1 MKICRARPSGTG
13 LGLAGWPVAKYA
25 AQPEVSMHISDKKER
40 RAPAGSADGAGAE
53 RPADDRKPAGTPG
66 EGASSARAGKS
77 SAGRP
82 ASVAAQPWY
91 AGQHKDALLY
101 LMIAIF
107 FVELAVGG
115 VAFFYGVMHAAP
127 EVPGGPPMARF
138 PWLGWV
144 LAAILAPVGLIL
156 IVHLAGTW
164 VSRFLGREAGDV
176 AASGGGGH
184 AADADQVPERLQRFY
199 AIIRN
204 APTVVVLLGILLL
217 GAALFFVDG
226 AFTALVALGSSLVPY
241 IPWIAGSVAAMIAVC
256 YLVHRLF
263 IYRHHRMQQEFAYRR
278 EVLERTG
285 IVLVDKNC
293 IPLPQTEEQ
302 RLALGEARIVDT
314 RAALPPADGAPS
326 TENRENREAGKHEEY
341 GQKGRNASGS
351 EDFSSVGN
359 AEDEITD
366 AEIISPEIST
376 EISAEVPADTGDNEA
391 KSRSAG
397 KV

>member
-1 MKICRARPSGTG
+1 MFAVSGRPERAW
-13 LGLAGWPVAKYA
+13 GLAGWPVAKYA
-25 AQPEVSMHISDKKER
+25 AQPEVSMHTSDTKER
-40 RAPAGSADGAGAE
+40 RNAAGSPDAAGAK
-53 RPADDRKPAGTPG
+53 RPADDRRSAGQSG
-66 EGASSARAGKS
+66 EGASSARAAKRPV
-77 SAGRP
+77 GRT
-82 ASVAAQPWY
+82 ASVGGQPWY

-107 FVELAVGG
+107 FVEMAVGG

-138 PWLGWV
+138 PWLGWA

-164 VSRFLGREAGDV
+164 VSRFLGREAGDM
-176 AASGGGGH
+176 AATTGGDGN

-204 APTVVVLLGILLL
+204 APTVALLLGILLL

-226 AFTALVALGSSLVPY
+226 AFTALVALGSSLTPY

-285 IVLVDKNC
+285 IVLVDKNF

-302 RLALGEARIVDT
+302 RLALGEARIVDAQ
-314 RAALPPADGAPS
+314 AALPAANGDAPS
-326 TENRENREAGKHEEY
+326 PETGEYGEHEAGR
-341 GQKGRNASGS
+341 RNTS
-351 EDFSSVGN
+351 GN
-359 AEDEITD
+359 AEPFSAGSAEDAITD
-366 AEIISPEIST
+366 AEIITPE
-376 EISAEVPADTGDNEA
+376 A
-391 KSRSAG
+391 SAG
-397 KV
+397 ADAATSAASSANAGESSAGNRTAGKA

>member
-1 MKICRARPSGTG
+1 
-13 LGLAGWPVAKYA
+13 
-25 AQPEVSMHISDKKER
+25 MHISDRKER
-40 RAPAGSADGAGAE
+40 RAPTGRADGAGAE
-53 RPADDRKPAGTPG
+53 RPADDRKAAGKSG
-66 EGASSARAGKS
+66 EGASSARTGKS
-77 SAGRP
+77 SAGRS
-82 ASVAAQPWY
+82 ASAGAQPWY

-164 VSRFLGREAGDV
+164 VSRFLGREAGDMA
-176 AASGGGGH
+176 AASGGGGN

-302 RLALGEARIVDT
+302 RLALGEARIVDAQ
-314 RAALPPADGAPS
+314 AALPPVDGAPS
-326 TENRENREAGKHEEY
+326 TEAGAAGAS
-341 GQKGRNASGS
+341 GQMGRSASGS
-351 EDFSSVGN
+351 ADFSSAGS
-359 AEDEITD
+359 AEDEIMD
-366 AEIISPEIST
+366 AEIITPEA
-376 EISAEVPADTGDNEA
+376 SAHTPAEASAGSGENEA
-391 KSRSAG
+391 KNQSAE
-397 KV
+397 KA